1 MSDLYTM
8 PLAGQQSGAGA
19 GSGEVDGDGAP
30 KPTASLPP
38 PPLFMKRGQAA
49 AGALAAG
56 MAPGDERHD
65 MNHPRAPRAPLPSD
79 GRGAVDRVAVS
90 DDPLSV
96 EASSK
101 WAQYWLDAE
110 LVEEIHKDGE

>member
-1 MSDLYTM
+1 M
-8 PLAGQQSGAGA
+8 GA
-19 GSGEVDGDGAP
+19 SRGEVDDDGAP

-56 MAPGDERHD
+56 MAPGGERHD
-65 MNHPRAPRAPLPSD
+65 MDHPRAPRAPLPSD
-79 GRGAVDRVAVS
+79 GRGAVHRVAVS

-110 LVEEIHKDGE
+110 LVEEIHKDGKSG